1 MTKKNTDPNEN
12 QFQVRL
18 PPDVAEQL
26 RHFMESRDYTA
37 SMAIRTIISRFFK
50 GK

>member
-1 MTKKNTDPNEN
+1 MSKEQTTNAMH

-18 PPDVAEQL
+18 PPDVAEELQ
-26 RHFMESRDYTA
+26 HFMESRNYTA
-37 SMAIRTIISRFFK
+37 SKAIRLIISRFFK